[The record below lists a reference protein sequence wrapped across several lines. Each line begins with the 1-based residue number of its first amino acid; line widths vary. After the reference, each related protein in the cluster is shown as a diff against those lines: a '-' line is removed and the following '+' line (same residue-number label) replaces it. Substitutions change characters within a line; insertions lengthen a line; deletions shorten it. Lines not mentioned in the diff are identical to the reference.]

1 MEEKIDKLLKD
12 SKDAVYHLKRKMNT
26 TKRIAELN
34 DVIKNIE
41 INQENIIYLAEMLKD
56 TQKVQEK
63 IPAQKLDKVFKRI
76 EKNIERSYQF

>member
-34 DVIKNIE
+34 DVVKNIE

-56 TQKVQEK
+56 TKKVQEK

>member
-56 TQKVQEK
+56 TKKVQEK